1 MSDESLSELLAQLHS
16 RLSRAKKLDPESREL
31 LLTVSDDIRKALA
44 DKSAGQKGSRKES
57 RKDSRDTSHE
67 SRLEELAVRFE
78 ADHPT
83 LAEALREISDTL
95 AKAGI

>member
-1 MSDESLSELLAQLHS
+1 MSDEDLSELLAQLHS

-31 LLTVSDDIRKALA
+31 LLTVSEDIRQALA
-44 DKSAGQKGSRKES
+44 SKSAGRKET
-57 RKDSRDTSHE
+57 RTDSRQTSHE

-83 LAEALREISDTL
+83 LAEALREITDAL

>member
-1 MSDESLSELLAQLHS
+1 MSDVDLRELLAQLHS

-31 LLTVSDDIRKALA
+31 LETVADDIRGALA
-44 DKSAGQKGSRKES
+44 GKTAGRNGPAEP
-57 RKDSRDTSHE
+57 SHE

-78 ADHPT
+78 ADHPA
-83 LAEALREISDTL
+83 LAEVLRELTDAL

>member
-1 MSDESLSELLAQLHS
+1 MSDDLDDLLAQLHS
-16 RLSRAKKLDPESREL
+16 RLNRAKKLDPESREL
-31 LLTVSDDIRKALA
+31 LLTVSEDIRRALA
-44 DKSAGQKGSRKES
+44 DKSARRKGSGKS
-57 RKDSRDTSHE
+57 SGKSSDRDSHE

-83 LAEALREISDTL
+83 LAEALREITDAL